1 LKKVSSTKA
10 FFGMVILGICISV
23 DMWLIIF
30 WPLFLLGALLFLAG
44 VVELS
49 IKGALVA
56 LERKQQESQ
65 EKD

>member
-30 WPLFLLGALLFLAG
+30 WPLFLGALLFLAG